1 MNSSSNI
8 GRQYIFRYMRRLTM
22 KKPKKFLSVLS
33 TTALVGSMFLPA
45 VGSAQVKGYN
55 PNPVVQEIG
64 SDFRS
69 ETVEEAIRN
78 NKVKFNVNGEG
89 ADGSGQTAGA
99 LSYTSDDIGKEVRWV
114 TNDDRDGTYR
124 LTPFILKGVGKYGEV
139 WVAKDLSY
147 KPGDPR
153 NAAGVS
159 VVTDEQ
165 VNYLLNEFDTKMY
178 EQEVAFFG
186 APAERKG
193 EHGVLPEY
201 QDESGRVVILVD
213 NIKDANYNDPN
224 YPSYIAGYF
233 SSTISDFAD
242 RNVMTIDSFDW
253 LNRTGPNAARPYL
266 YEGTFAHEFQHLL
279 HNDTDSAEENFIN
292 EGLADFA
299 QYLVGYGHSASH
311 VDFFM
316 NNLKN
321 SLTQWGD
328 QSDLQILGDYG
339 TAYLFQLYLYEQ
351 FGQEFIQKE
360 FKNQFQGINSI
371 NAVLEEMGSE
381 RDFNDVYQDFL
392 TALMVDGKYQGDS
405 KTYNFTT
412 IDLNP
417 NIDAASKLAK
427 VSPAWGTD
435 FKVITPDKK
444 IDHLYFKGIDFL
456 GTNWTTVTDPEK
468 GEVLWGNQ
476 GDEADNFLI
485 KELDLTGKTNPTL
498 SFDTK
503 YNIEEHWDFGL
514 VQVSTDNG
522 ETWTSLANEHTTDEI
537 DANGYPKIKDNLPGF
552 TGSSNGWTTESFDL
566 SQYAG
571 QKVLVAFRYMTD
583 WASNEAGW
591 YVSNLK
597 VDDVQV
603 DAMKSTDGFMSLEEL
618 TKKYVDYQVQ
628 FIGYKK
634 GVAKGKDNHVK
645 VIKFPDL
652 LNMSEGD
659 KIDLRDMLR
668 SAQYSKVVMMVTYAP
683 EPGKGGNADYDY
695 EVLMK
700 AKKNK

>member
-1 MNSSSNI
+1 
-8 GRQYIFRYMRRLTM
+8 M
-22 KKPKKFLSVLS
+22 KESKKVLSVLS
-33 TTALVGSMFLPA
+33 TTVLVAGMLLP
-45 VGSAQVKGYN
+45 VGVSAKVNGYN
-55 PNPVVQEIG
+55 SNPAVQEIG

-78 NKVKFNVNGEG
+78 NKVNFKFDVNGDSSAGGQAG
-89 ADGSGQTAGA
+89 AASVTAG
-99 LSYTSDDIGKEVRWV
+99 DIGKVVPWV
-114 TNDDRDGTYR
+114 THDDRDGKYKLRNFT
-124 LTPFILKGVGKYGEV
+124 LKGVGKYGEV
-139 WVAKDLSY
+139 WVANDLSY
-147 KPGDPR
+147 NAGDPR

-159 VVTDEQ
+159 VVTDDQ
-165 VNYLLNEFDTKMY
+165 VKYLLNEFDTKIY
-178 EQEVAFFG
+178 EQEIAFFG

-193 EHGVLPEY
+193 EHGARPEY
-201 QDESGRVVILVD
+201 KDESGRVVILVD
-213 NIKDANYNDPN
+213 NIKDANYDNPN

-233 SSTISDFAD
+233 SNTISDFAD

-253 LNRTGPNAARPYL
+253 KNRTGSNAARPYL

-279 HNDTDSAEENFIN
+279 HRDSDDAEENFIN

-299 QYLVGYGHSASH
+299 QFEVGYGHSASH

-351 FGQEFIQKE
+351 FGKEFIQKE
-360 FKNQFQGINSI
+360 FKNQLQGINSI
-371 NAVLEEMGSE
+371 NAVLKEMGSK
-381 RDFNDVYQDFL
+381 RDFNALYQDFL
-392 TALMVDGKYQGDS
+392 TAVMLDGKYQGDS
-405 KTYNFTT
+405 KTYNFNS
-412 IDLNP
+412 IDLTP
-417 NIDAASKLAK
+417 NVDAAAKLGKSA
-427 VSPAWGTD
+427 PAWGTD

-444 IDHLYFKGIDFL
+444 IDHLYFKGVDFL
-456 GTNWTTVTDPEK
+456 GTNWTTVKDPVK
-468 GEVLWGNQ
+468 GDVLWGNQ
-476 GDEADNFLI
+476 GDEQDNFLI

-503 YNIEEHWDFGL
+503 YDIEEDWDYGA

-522 ETWTSLANEHTTDEI
+522 KTWTSLANDHTSTFVDP
-537 DANGYPKIKDNLPGF
+537 NGYPKIKANVPGF

-571 QKVLVAFRYMTD
+571 QKVLIAFRYMTD

-597 VDDVQV
+597 LDGGVV
-603 DAMKSTDGFMSLEEL
+603 DAMTTTEDFMSLEQA
-618 TKKYVDYQVQ
+618 TKDYVDYQVQ

-634 GVAKGKDNHVK
+634 GVAKGNDNHVK
-645 VIKFPDL
+645 VIKFPNL
-652 LNMSEGD
+652 LNMSESD
-659 KIDLRDMLR
+659 KVDLRDMLR
-668 SAQYSKVVMMVTYAP
+668 SAQYSKVLMMVTYAP
-683 EPGKGGNADYDY
+683 APGKGGSANYDFD
-695 EVLMK
+695 VVMK
-700 AKKNK
+700 ANKK

>member
-1 MNSSSNI
+1 
-8 GRQYIFRYMRRLTM
+8 M
-22 KKPKKFLSVLS
+22 KKSKKLLSVLS
-33 TTALVGSMFLPA
+33 TTALVGSMLLPA
-45 VGSAQVKGYN
+45 GVGAKVKGYN
-55 PNPVVQEIG
+55 PDPVVQEVG

-69 ETVEEAIRN
+69 ETVEEVLREGR
-78 NKVKFNVNGEG
+78 VDFSGYDVNGEDS
-89 ADGSGQTAGA
+89 AESGQAGA
-99 LSYTSDDIGKEVRWV
+99 ASVTAIDVGKVVRWV
-114 TNDDRDGTYR
+114 TNDDRTGQYR
-124 LTPFILKGVGKYGEV
+124 LTPFTLKGVGKYGEV
-139 WVAKDLSY
+139 WVANNLSY
-147 KPGDPR
+147 PAGDPR
-153 NAAGVS
+153 NADGKS
-159 VVTDEQ
+159 IVTDEQ

-193 EHGVLPEY
+193 EQGVLPEY

-213 NIKDANYNDPN
+213 NIKDANYDNPN

-233 SSTISDFAD
+233 SSTISDFSD

-253 LNRTGPNAARPYL
+253 KNRTGPNAARPFL

-279 HNDTDSAEENFIN
+279 HNDSDSAEENFIN

-299 QYLVGYGHSASH
+299 QYLVGYGHSDSH
-311 VDFFM
+311 VNFFM

-339 TAYLFQLYLYEQ
+339 TAYLFQLYLFEQ

-360 FKNQFQGINSI
+360 FKNQLQGINSI
-371 NAVLEEMGSE
+371 NAVLEEMGSK
-381 RDFNDVYQDFL
+381 RDFNAVYQDFL
-392 TALMVDGKYQGDS
+392 TAVMVDGKYQGDS
-405 KTYNFTT
+405 KTYNFNT

-417 NIDAASKLAK
+417 NVEAAAKLAS

-456 GTNWTTVTDPEK
+456 GTNWTTKTDPVK

-485 KELDLTGKTNPTL
+485 KEIDLTGNTNPTL

-503 YNIEEHWDFGL
+503 YDIEENWDFGV

-522 ETWTSLANEHTTDEI
+522 ETWTSLANSHTTDVI
-537 DANGYPKIKDNLPGF
+537 DANGYPKIKQNLPGF

-566 SQYAG
+566 SQYSG

-597 VDDVQV
+597 VNDVLV
-603 DAMKSTDGFMSLEEL
+603 DAMKSTDGFKSLEQATQE
-618 TKKYVDYQVQ
+618 YVDYQVQ

-634 GVAKGKDNHVK
+634 GIAKGKDNHVK

-652 LNMSEGD
+652 LNMSESD
-659 KIDLRDMLR
+659 KVDLRDMLR

-683 EPGKGGNADYDY
+683 APGKGGSAEYNYD
-695 EVLMK
+695 VIMK
-700 AKKNK
+700 AGNKK